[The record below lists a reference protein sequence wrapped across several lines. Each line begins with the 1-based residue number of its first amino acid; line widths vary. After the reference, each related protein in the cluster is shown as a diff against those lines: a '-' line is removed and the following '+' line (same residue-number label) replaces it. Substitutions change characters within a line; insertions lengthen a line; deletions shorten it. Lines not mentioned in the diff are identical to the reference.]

1 MKRYP
6 VFYVWGR
13 ATHVGQCYEG
23 FCATTIAALIS
34 QIMETKNATT
44 LELNDLKPEYNVQT
58 PSDAYASFEVQDT
71 PEFMK
76 SMTDVAGKAA
86 ESMLE
91 LLNERRKKYCE
102 ICHMKFVPYEYD
114 TKIFTLDDLYKLTG
128 KENADGRA
136 SLEEVME
143 LFKMSGIKTPAIVIF
158 EERSGLA

>member
-13 ATHVGQCYEG
+13 AAHVGQCYEG

-44 LELNDLKPEYNVQT
+44 LEFNDLKPEYNVQT
-58 PSDAYASFEVQDT
+58 PSDAYACFETEDAPDFT
-71 PEFMK
+71 E
-76 SMTDVAGKAA
+76 SMADVAKKAVK
-86 ESMLE
+86 SMLE

-114 TKIFTLDDLYKLTG
+114 TKILTLDDLYKLTG
-128 KENADGRA
+128 KEDTGKNI
-136 SLEEVME
+136 SLEEVRE
-143 LFKMSGIKTPAIVIF
+143 LFKMSAITTPAIVIF
-158 EERSGLA
+158 ENIG